1 MGRCLPLLPKGLG
14 AVLPLLLALG
24 LGGCS
29 NTPLGQQLGNSF
41 GPTPESAPGAAAKPL
56 DKQKPADQPKLT
68 PETNPAGEQK
78 QGGQKQGQQKPVEL
92 TKPVLE
98 PKPMAE
104 TKPVTPVPYRVVLR
118 LPMADPS
125 APAEALTRALRAANL
140 PFEVETIERV
150 SPAAQAQ
157 AQAQAQ
163 SPSPSPGPT
172 PAHGR

>member
-1 MGRCLPLLPKGLG
+1 MGQGLPLRPEGLG
-14 AVLPLLLALG
+14 AGLPLLLALA

-41 GPTPESAPGAAAKPL
+41 GPAPESAPGAAAKPL
-56 DKQKPADQPKLT
+56 VQPKPVLPAKPGLAAKSGDQPKPT
-68 PETNPAGEQK
+68 PEAKPA
-78 QGGQKQGQQKPVEL
+78 GGQKPGQQKPVEL
-92 TKPVLE
+92 TKPALE

-150 SPAAQAQ
+150 NPGAPAA
-157 AQAQAQ
+157 
-163 SPSPSPGPT
+163 SPVPG

>member
-56 DKQKPADQPKLT
+56 DKQKPADQPKPT

-150 SPAAQAQ
+150 NPGAPAA
-157 AQAQAQ
+157 
-163 SPSPSPGPT
+163 SPVPT

>member
-1 MGRCLPLLPKGLG
+1 MGQGLPLRPEGLG
-14 AVLPLLLALG
+14 AGLPLLLALA

-41 GPTPESAPGAAAKPL
+41 GPAPESAPGTAAKPL
-56 DKQKPADQPKLT
+56 EKQKPAEQPKPT
-68 PETNPAGEQK
+68 PEAKPA
-78 QGGQKQGQQKPVEL
+78 GQQKPGQQKQVEQPK
-92 TKPVLE
+92 TVLE

-150 SPAAQAQ
+150 NPGAPAA
-157 AQAQAQ
+157 
-163 SPSPSPGPT
+163 SPVPG